1 MTPVVPSAPTR
12 LPTLAEALEGI
23 QMPAGLLPV
32 VSPDEP
38 GLADGRRARFA
49 ATGTNVPVVT
59 TSLAEEL
66 RRLGYAVDGL
76 DTLTSD
82 RAGLSASRH
91 DLAVAVA
98 ATIEIDGETGAVVV
112 ELNV

>member
-1 MTPVVPSAPTR
+1 MT
-12 LPTLAEALEGI
+12 EA
-23 QMPAGLLPV
+23 LLPV
-32 VSPDEP
+32 VTPDEP

-49 ATGTNVPVVT
+49 ATDTNVPVVT

-82 RAGLSASRH
+82 RAGLSASRG
-91 DLAVAVA
+91 DLSVAVA
-98 ATIEIDGETGAVVV
+98 ATIEIDAETGAVVV